1 MTSTFDIV
9 IIGSGAGGG
18 TMAYALRNA
27 GAKILII
34 ERGDFLP
41 QEPQNWD
48 PEQAYFKSRYKTNEK
63 WYDRT
68 GKDYRPGVHYFVGG
82 NTKVYGAALPR
93 FRAEDFDVLEHE
105 DGVSPAWP
113 FSYDDLEPYYAQ
125 AEQIFKVHGQAG
137 QDPTEPPRSSP
148 YPFPPVAHEPYIAD
162 LATRLEQ
169 QGLHPFYYPM
179 GIDLRDGG
187 RCIRCATCDGFP
199 CQVHAK
205 SDAETCCVRP
215 ALESPD
221 VTLWTKTFARRL
233 LTDPTGRNIN
243 ALEVEKDGANLVVH
257 AKAFIVSC
265 GAVNSAALL
274 LRSANDKHP
283 LGLAN
288 SSDQVGRN
296 YMVHNNSGLVAID
309 PKRRNDVV
317 FQKTLAINDFYLEGP
332 NWPYPMGNLQL
343 LGKVRAPMVA
353 AAKPRVPRMIL
364 NAMTNRSIDWWVM
377 SEDLPDPANRI
388 RVTGKGKIQVQWT
401 PNNLAAH
408 RKLSEAATTMLKE
421 AGYPLVFVEPMGI
434 ATNSHQCGTIRC
446 GRDPSTAV
454 LDPYCKAFDLD
465 NLYVVDSSF
474 FPSSAAMNPALTIAA
489 QALRVAAQMTQ

>member
-9 IIGSGAGGG
+9 IVGSGAGGG
-18 TMAYALRNA
+18 TMAYALRNT

-34 ERGDFLP
+34 ERGDYLP

-48 PEQAYFKSRYKTNEK
+48 PEEAYFKSRYKTTEK
-63 WYDRT
+63 WYDRA

-93 FRAEDFDVLEHE
+93 FRAEDFEILEHE
-105 DGVSPAWP
+105 DGISPAWP
-113 FSYDDLEPYYAQ
+113 FSYNDLEPFYAH
-125 AEQIFKVHGQAG
+125 AERIFNVHGQAG
-137 QDPTEPPRSSP
+137 QDPTEPHRSTP
-148 YPFPPVAHEPYIAD
+148 YPYPPVKHEPYIAD
-162 LATRLEQ
+162 LAGRLEQ

-221 VTLWTKTFARRL
+221 VTLWTNTFAQRL
-233 LTDPTGRNIN
+233 LTDSSGRNIN
-243 ALEVEKDGANLVVH
+243 ALEVQKDGANLIVH
-257 AKAFIVSC
+257 AKTFIVSC

-364 NAMTNRSIDWWVM
+364 KALTNRSIDWWVM

-401 PNNLAAH
+401 PNNLMAH
-408 RKLSEAATTMLKE
+408 QKLSEAATTMLKE

-434 ATNSHQCGTIRC
+434 ATNSHQCGTIRS
-446 GRDPSTAV
+446 GNDPATAV
-454 LDPYCKAFDLD
+454 LDAYCKAFDLN

-489 QALRVAAQMTQ
+489 QALRVATQITQ

>member
-1 MTSTFDIV
+1 
-9 IIGSGAGGG
+9 
-18 TMAYALRNA
+18 MAYALRNA